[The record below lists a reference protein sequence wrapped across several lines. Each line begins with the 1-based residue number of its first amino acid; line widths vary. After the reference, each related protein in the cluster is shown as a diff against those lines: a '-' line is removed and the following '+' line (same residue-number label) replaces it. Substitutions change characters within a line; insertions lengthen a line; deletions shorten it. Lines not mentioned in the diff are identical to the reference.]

1 MKVNF
6 EHARELL
13 RSHLLSIGDTYSYI
27 ADWGFENDQW
37 WDIPCGR
44 YELLVE
50 CNEDFLEFGPPA
62 WFVNKFTGEV
72 RAGSPAFNPEFFY
85 SEELE
90 GMNPYGEASALF
102 LNRNPSEV
110 GGDS

>member
-27 ADWGFENDQW
+27 ADWGFENNQW

-44 YELLVE
+44 YELLV
-50 CNEDFLEFGPPA
+50 
-62 WFVNKFTGEV
+62 
-72 RAGSPAFNPEFFY
+72 
-85 SEELE
+85 
-90 GMNPYGEASALF
+90 
-102 LNRNPSEV
+102 
-110 GGDS
+110 

>member
-90 GMNPYGEASALF
+90 GMNPYGAVPVLF
-102 LNRNPSEV
+102 LHRDSFE
-110 GGDS
+110 GKGDS